1 MDSMGTL
8 KAKLGNSPTAAA
20 AFLNNGTG
28 PIKIEQKSGRV
39 QQIRPVEWNGFGIY
53 CEEENK
59 YVPIWDVIR
68 IHLDSLMAFIK
79 PFYADWPGQEPPQ
92 GGEQPSNHTSA

>member
-59 YVPIWDVIR
+59 
-68 IHLDSLMAFIK
+68 
-79 PFYADWPGQEPPQ
+79 
-92 GGEQPSNHTSA
+92 